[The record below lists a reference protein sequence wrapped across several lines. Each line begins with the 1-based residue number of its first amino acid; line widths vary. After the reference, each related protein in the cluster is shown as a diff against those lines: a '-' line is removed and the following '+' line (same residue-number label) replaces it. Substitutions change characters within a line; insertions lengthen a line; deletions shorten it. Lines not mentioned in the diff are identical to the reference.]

1 MASTYYATSRIQH
14 GVGNGEEK
22 VFEAGDKVEGLSKD
36 EMVALW
42 NAGVLTERDPNQSP
56 PDERDDKIAELEKQ
70 LADLKAQAV
79 APVEPEGESPDAD
92 DKSDEEVPP
101 ADTKASEPVAPAKK
115 AAAPAVKPAP

>member
-22 VFEAGDKVEGLSKD
+22 VFVAGDKVEGLTKE

-42 NAGVLTERDPNQSP
+42 NAGVLSERDPNQSP

-79 APVEPEGESPDAD
+79 APVEPEGESPDDD
-92 DKSDEEVPP
+92 DKSKTVATS
-101 ADTKASEPVAPAKK
+101 ADAQATQPVTPAKK
-115 AAAPAVKPAP
+115 AATPAVKPE